1 MTKEAEPAKV
11 PEAKQAGDIR
21 TRWSW
26 VEPSVWTDR
35 MLTALEE
42 GVKGGIWFSLIDK
55 VASKRNL
62 EAAGAKVIANRGGA
76 GVDRV
81 SVKQFERR
89 IAEEV
94 DKLHTSLKAGTYQP
108 QAIRR
113 VHIPKPGSSEKRP
126 LGIPTVRD
134 RVVQTALRNVLEP
147 IFEQTFAEQSYG
159 FRPRRGCKDALRRVA
174 ELLAE
179 GHTWVVD
186 ADLKSYFDTISHDQL
201 MQRVRQHVAD
211 SRVLK
216 LIESFLH
223 QAVLEELR
231 EWRPEKGTPQGAVV
245 SPLLANIYLNPLDHA
260 MAQAGYEIV
269 RYADDFVVLCRT
281 QAEAQR
287 ALVLIQEWTERAGLR
302 LHPAKTKIVGLDT
315 DNGFDFLGYHFRQ
328 SRRKPDKTNR
338 WPRNKSLKSVRES
351 LRPHTRRTNGNSLS
365 YAVTKINPILRGWF
379 EYYKHSTILSDFR
392 SIDGWVRQRL
402 RSILRKRRKRK
413 GRGRGADHQ
422 RWPNDYFTALGLFS
436 LDAAHAQA
444 VSQSSRREDH

>member
-1 MTKEAEPAKV
+1 MTKEAEPAQV

-42 GVKGGIWFSLIDK
+42 GVKGGVWFSLIDK

-62 EAAGAKVIANRGGA
+62 EAAAAKVIANRGGA
-76 GVDRV
+76 GVDHV
-81 SVKQFERR
+81 SVRGFQRR

-94 DKLHTSLKAGTYQP
+94 DKLHTSLLAGTYQP

-159 FRPRRGCKDALRRVA
+159 FRPQRGCKDALRRVA
-174 ELLAE
+174 KLLVE
-179 GHTWVVD
+179 GYTWVLD
-186 ADLKSYFDTISHDQL
+186 ADLKSYFDTIAHEQL
-201 MQRVRQHVAD
+201 MQLVRQRVAD
-211 SRVLK
+211 RRVLR
-216 LIESFLH
+216 LIESFLQ

-231 EWRPEKGTPQGAVV
+231 EWRPGAGTPQGAVI
-245 SPLLANIYLNPLDHA
+245 SPLLANVFLNPLDH
-260 MAQAGYEIV
+260 MVAQAGFEIV

-287 ALVLIQEWTERAGLR
+287 ALDLIREWTERVELR
-302 LHPAKTKIVGLDT
+302 LHPTKTKIIGLDAR
-315 DNGFDFLGYHFRQ
+315 NGFDFLGYHFRR
-328 SRRKPDKTNR
+328 SRHKPNKINR
-338 WPRNKSLKSVRES
+338 WPRDKSLKRLRET
-351 LRPHTRRTNGNSLS
+351 LRPPTKRSNGHSLS
-365 YAVTKINPILRGWF
+365 FIITKINPILRGWF
-379 EYYKHSTILSDFR
+379 AYYKHSTIPSDFR
-392 SIDGWVRQRL
+392 ALDGWVRQRL
-402 RSILRKRRKRK
+402 RSILRRRRKRK

-422 RWPNDYFTALGLFS
+422 RWPNDYFAALGLFS
-436 LDAAHAQA
+436 LVAAHAQA
-444 VSQSSRREDH
+444 VRQASRR